1 VIGLLLALYPAPWRR
16 RYGEEFRAVLES
28 RPIGPFDVADVV
40 LGALDARL
48 ALRLADRSSPNGGH
62 LAMLRLGGLGAA
74 IGGATWIV
82 GWFGAS
88 LAGGLGGAPWVAVI
102 MFGTFGLQ
110 LGITGLSAFQAHRE
124 PRLAWAA
131 FGVPAVGTVI
141 SLVGLAGMAVRGD
154 EPWVGTWSGWS
165 VWALGSLATLLG
177 SILFAVATI
186 RAAVLSR
193 PAAIGLLVTSTYV
206 IALLT
211 GTAGGDTS
219 LARLFSAACVI
230 AFGGSWIWLGATALR
245 RGPIR
250 AVVPV

>member
-1 VIGLLLALYPAPWRR
+1 MIGLLLALYPAPWRR

-48 ALRLADRSSPNGGH
+48 ALRLADGASVNGGQF
-62 LAMLRLGGLGAA
+62 AMLRIGGFGAALGGAA
-74 IGGATWIV
+74 WIA

-88 LAGGLGGAPWVAVI
+88 LAGDVEGAPWVALV
-102 MFGTFGLQ
+102 MVGTFGILV
-110 LGITGLSAFQAHRE
+110 GITGLSAFQAHRE

-131 FGVPAVGTVI
+131 FGVPAVGAVI
-141 SLVGLAGMAVRGD
+141 SLVGLAGMALRGD

-165 VWALGSLATLLG
+165 IWAVGTLATLLG
-177 SILFAVATI
+177 SMLFAMATI

-193 PAAIGLLVTSTYV
+193 RAAFGLLITSAYV
-206 IALLT
+206 IVLFS
-211 GTAGGDTS
+211 GTGGDGM
-219 LARLFSAACVI
+219 LARIFSAICVI
-230 AFGGSWIWLGATALR
+230 TFGGSWIWLGVSAIR

-250 AVVPV
+250 ATAPIG